1 MNPSDT
7 TADGLRLAELKKQL
21 NEHAYKYYVLDSPT
35 ISDNEYDA
43 LFQELL
49 RIEDNNPELVTEDSP
64 SRRVGGVPLDKF
76 DQVEHRVAMLSL
88 ENAFDQDDILDF
100 EKRLHRFLNSSAS
113 LQYVAEPKLDGL
125 AVELI
130 YDNGSLVQALTRGDG
145 KVGEKVTEQ
154 VRTIGAIPLK
164 LRRTVPP
171 ILEVRGE
178 VFINREGFRTLNRQ
192 RQERGE
198 ALFANPRNAAAGSL
212 RQLDPRVTA
221 RRPLR
226 FFAYGVSTT
235 ENVDA
240 AGQYGLLDFLQQCGL
255 PVNPLTRHCPTI
267 EDVIETYADF
277 LARRHELDYEIDG
290 MVVKVDDFLVQQRLG
305 FKARAPRWAVACKFP
320 ATQATT
326 TLVDIIHQVG
336 RTGAITPVGVLA
348 PVKVD
353 GAVISRATLHNQE
366 EIERKDLRIGDTV
379 LIQRA
384 GDVIPEVI
392 KPITASRTGA
402 EKTIVE
408 PTSCPVCH
416 QPLYKNHG
424 ETVTRCRN
432 TLCPAQ
438 KLRAL
443 IHFTSKAGLDI
454 EGLGKKYIEQLF
466 TRGLVSDIP
475 DIFTLDP
482 KQLAKLEGWGEKS
495 AAKVVAAISAKKHP
509 PLSTLLAA
517 LGIRFIGEVTASL
530 LEQRFTTLGA
540 LTEAGVE
547 ELLEIDGIGEQTA
560 HSLYEYFR
568 EPRTTELLLR
578 LDDLGVSPARK
589 AISAGGSLQG
599 KSFLFTGSLLSLSR
613 NEAKA
618 RVKEHGGE
626 IATTV
631 STKLSHVVAGDNPG
645 SKLEKARRLGKQI
658 LDEEGFLALLTLAK
672 QSTKQP
678 TE

>member
-1 MNPSDT
+1 MSRSNA
-7 TADGLRLAELKKQL
+7 TADGLRLAELKTLL
-21 NEHAYKYYVLDSPT
+21 NEHAHAYHVLDSPT
-35 ISDNEYDA
+35 ISDSEYDA

-49 RIEDNNPELVTEDSP
+49 DLEKNNPELVSEDSP
-64 SRRVGGVPLDKF
+64 SRRVGGAPLEAF
-76 DQVEHRVAMLSL
+76 DQAEHRVAMLSL
-88 ENAFDQDDILDF
+88 ENAFDHDDILAF

-130 YDNGSLVQALTRGDG
+130 YDNGTLVQALTRGDG
-145 KVGEKVTEQ
+145 KVGENVSEQ

-164 LRRTVPP
+164 LRRTVPS

-178 VFINREGFRTLNRQ
+178 VFINREGFRALNRQ
-192 RQERGE
+192 RRERGE
-198 ALFANPRNAAAGSL
+198 ALFANARNAAAGSL

-221 RRPLR
+221 QRPLR
-226 FFAYGVSTT
+226 FFAYGVSATA
-235 ENVDA
+235 NVDA
-240 AGQYGLLDFLQQCGL
+240 AGQYALLDFLRQCGL
-255 PVNPLTRHCPTI
+255 PVNPLTRLCPTI
-267 EDVIETYADF
+267 EDVIDTYAGF
-277 LARRHELDYEIDG
+277 LARRHELDYDIDG
-290 MVVKVDDFLVQQRLG
+290 MVVKVDDFVLQQRLG

-326 TLVDIIHQVG
+326 TLIDITHQVG
-336 RTGAITPVGVLA
+336 RTGAITPVAVLA
-348 PVKVD
+348 PVTVD

-392 KPITASRTGA
+392 KPIAAKRTGA
-402 EKTIVE
+402 EKTIAE
-408 PTSCPVCH
+408 PTACPVCH
-416 QPLYKNHG
+416 HQLHKKEG
-424 ETVTRCRN
+424 ETITRCRN

-466 TRGLVSDIP
+466 THGLVSDIP
-475 DIFTLDP
+475 DIFTLNS
-482 KQLAKLEGWGEKS
+482 KKLAELEGWGEKS
-495 AAKVVAAISAKKHP
+495 AAKVVGAIAAKKHP
-509 PLSTLLAA
+509 SLAALLAA

-540 LTEAGVE
+540 LTGASVE
-547 ELLEIDGIGEQTA
+547 ELLEIEGIGGQTA

-568 EPRTTELLLR
+568 EPRTAKLLLR
-578 LDDLGVSPARK
+578 LEELGVSPARK
-589 AISAGGSLQG
+589 KISAGGGLQG
-599 KSFLFTGSLLSLSR
+599 KSFLFTGTLHSLSR

-618 RVKEHGGE
+618 RVKEHGGD

-631 STKLSHVVAGDNPG
+631 STKLTHVVAGDNPG
-645 SKLEKARRLGKQI
+645 SKLEKARKHDKEI
-658 LDEEGFLALLTLAK
+658 LDEEDFLALLTLAK
-672 QSTKQP
+672 QSAT
-678 TE
+678 

>member
-1 MNPSDT
+1 MIPSDT
-7 TADGLRLAELKKQL
+7 TADGLRLTELKELL
-21 NEHAYKYYVLDSPT
+21 NEHAYNYYVLDSPT
-35 ISDNEYDA
+35 ISDGEYDA

-49 RIEDNNPELVTEDSP
+49 RIEENNPDLVTEDSP
-64 SRRVGGVPLDKF
+64 SRRVGGAPLDKF

-88 ENAFDQDDILDF
+88 ENAFDQKGILDF
-100 EKRLHRFLNSSAS
+100 EKRLHRFLNSTAS

-130 YDNGSLVQALTRGDG
+130 YDNGTLVQALTRGNG
-145 KVGEKVTEQ
+145 KVGENVSEQ

-164 LRRTVPP
+164 LRRTVPS

-178 VFINREGFRTLNRQ
+178 VFINREGFRALNRQ
-192 RQERGE
+192 RLDAGE

-212 RQLDPRVTA
+212 RQLDPKVTA

-226 FFAYGVSTT
+226 FFAYGVATT
-235 ENVDA
+235 ENVAA
-240 AGQYGLLDFLQQCGL
+240 AGQYALLEFLQQCGL
-255 PVNPLTRHCPTI
+255 PVNPLTRLCPSI
-267 EDVIETYADF
+267 EDVIEAYSDF

-290 MVVKVDDFLVQQRLG
+290 MVVKVDDFLLQQRLG

-326 TLVDIIHQVG
+326 TLVDITHQVG
-336 RTGAITPVGVLA
+336 RTGAITPVAILS
-348 PVKVD
+348 PVNVD

-392 KPITASRTGA
+392 KPIAANRTGA
-402 EKTIVE
+402 EKKIVE
-408 PTSCPVCH
+408 PTFCPVCH
-416 QPLYKNHG
+416 HQLHKKEG
-424 ETVTRCRN
+424 EAVTRCRN

-454 EGLGKKYIEQLF
+454 DGLGKKYVEQLF
-466 TRGLVSDIP
+466 THGLVSDIP

-482 KQLAKLEGWGEKS
+482 KELARLEGWGEKS
-495 AAKVVAAISAKKHP
+495 AAKVVGAIAAQKHP

-530 LEQRFTTLGA
+530 LEQRFTSLGA
-540 LTEAGVE
+540 LTGASVE
-547 ELLEIDGIGEQTA
+547 ELLEIDGIGGQTA

-578 LDDLGVSPARK
+578 LEDLGVSPARK
-589 AISAGGSLQG
+589 DISGGGLQG
-599 KSFLFTGSLLSLSR
+599 KSFLFTGSLHSLSR

-631 STKLSHVVAGDNPG
+631 NAKVSYVVAGDNPG
-645 SKLEKARRLGKQI
+645 AKLEKARKLGKEI
-658 LDEEGFLALLTLAK
+658 VDEEGFLDLLNLAK
-672 QSTKQP
+672 QSPQ
-678 TE
+678 